1 MILTRGS
8 TYNLKVPLTRD
19 KINIDIDLVDKV
31 EFMFQDVRKLYGSD
45 GDVTY
50 DNENKVFVIP
60 LSQNETFKLTEEGK
74 IPYQARIKYKDAEV
88 KATPIQYGYIS
99 KSLSEEVL

>member
-1 MILTRGS
+1 MILTQGS
-8 TYNLKVPLTRD
+8 TYKLIFPLTKD
-19 KINIDIDLVDKV
+19 GTNIDIELVDIV

-50 DNENKVFVIP
+50 DKENNAFVIP
-60 LSQNETFKLTEEGK
+60 LSQKETFELSQDTR
-74 IPYQARIKYKDAEV
+74 ISYQARIKNKTGEV

-99 KSLSEEVL
+99 ESLSKKVL